1 MSGRTAS
8 DLLRQRFD
16 AIRESELAR
25 LSKKLNGL
33 APDERLHVEA
43 IAADVVRAIA
53 LVPEPILAADASQAQ
68 IDALARLFA
77 LDR

>member
-1 MSGRTAS
+1 MSGPTATDRLRT
-8 DLLRQRFD
+8 RFE

-33 APDERLHVEA
+33 DPDQRLYVEA

-53 LVPEPILAADASQAQ
+53 LVPERALLAGACQDD
-68 IDALARLFA
+68 IDALAHLFA
-77 LDR
+77 LEI

>member
-1 MSGRTAS
+1 MSGPTAT
-8 DLLRQRFD
+8 DRLRSRFD
-16 AIRESELAR
+16 AIRESELER

-33 APDERLHVEA
+33 APDHRLHVAA

-53 LVPEPILAADASQAQ
+53 LVPERALAAGACQDD

-77 LDR
+77 LEN